1 MRKKDNRVEK
11 EIGDPHAKTCSSA
24 LISIKM
30 VSFLKTSA
38 KLHVKL
44 DRSEVAQLD
53 AQLDAQQRVNL
64 MAREGI
70 SLLMACAISSI
81 LKDLIKT
88 KTASYLRKNAASR
101 AMRYPKVLANEEIK
115 CVSICSTNL
124 IRMAT
129 AGSLKKNVSRLTK
142 RCDAIKA

>member
-44 DRSEVAQLD
+44 DHSEV

-70 SLLMACAISSI
+70 SLLMACAISII

-88 KTASYLRKNAASR
+88 KTASYLRKNAALR